1 VHSLLAISF
10 FSTDTQHR
18 HYCSFAFIQHPILT
32 VSKYYDVSYQ
42 QLHRKAESTTTTALS
57 ENPRKNQI
65 TDGRSPLPIM
75 PSQTFLDLAYS
86 QFELLQNALIHSP
99 MNDGN
104 NLEEYESKVK
114 SIALYLPQE
123 NSNTG
128 QLEFLPSA
136 VFPSHP
142 KTERVFIASDA
153 SSGLPPTVP
162 PTLTQLPGF
171 ANAQSIIPTYPFTSA
186 TTDTGGISAV
196 VGTPEEVLC
205 DRRLGSEAG
214 SASSTAL
221 SIPLFSGARTI
232 GVLLIWGQQKQRKG
246 PVNEQVNSVVSSIWT
261 DRDISQIRRAGETLA
276 MALRMDADRHHNQIK
291 TEEFRVAIADNL
303 HQVKNPVQA
312 LRTFTKLLQR
322 NMATDGDANIKLGQL
337 VDNMVLQ
344 SERIAQNIG
353 PIDTMIDAMEDPD
366 SFNSYQRL
374 LEPIETTNKYI
385 TQSENTRTV
394 HPKLMPTNSYL
405 IHLSSTSPEHVKPG
419 VKTNRII
426 PTDDELQI
434 AFVPDVLLPILSVS
448 EALAMENDINFEV
461 YGINDDTDLPGVMVY
476 PKALQEAFSNVLD
489 NAIKYVKLGKDG
501 NWNEENTNPI
511 VRVALLPNDKTMA
524 RGVTIIIEDNG
535 PGISSQESK
544 LIFQRGFRGE
554 DAKKKC
560 EGSGIGLDYSRSMIE
575 KMGGELSIIANSKY
589 YLCGAVVR
597 FVLYRKIITN

>member
-1 VHSLLAISF
+1 MNRSTKTKTSL
-10 FSTDTQHR
+10 
-18 HYCSFAFIQHPILT
+18 
-32 VSKYYDVSYQ
+32 SKN
-42 QLHRKAESTTTTALS
+42 TNT
-57 ENPRKNQI
+57 NQ
-65 TDGRSPLPIM
+65 TGRLPIM

-86 QFELLQNALIHSP
+86 QFELLKNALVHP
-99 MNDGN
+99 GN
-104 NLEEYESKVK
+104 TGNKFEEYQSKVK

-123 NSNTG
+123 NPNTG

-153 SSGLPPTVP
+153 NSGQPPTVP

-171 ANAQSIIPTYPFTSA
+171 THAQSIIPTYPFTSSTA
-186 TTDTGGISAV
+186 NAGPG

-221 SIPLFSGARTI
+221 SIPLFSGPQTI
-232 GVLLIWGQQKQRKG
+232 GVLLIWGEQKKRRD
-246 PVNEQVNSVVSSIWT
+246 PVNQKAKDNNRSIWT

-322 NMATDGDANIKLGQL
+322 NMATDGDANVKLGRL

-344 SERIAQNIG
+344 SDRIAQNLV
-353 PIDTMIDAMEDPD
+353 PMDTIIDAMEDSD

-374 LEPIETTNKYI
+374 LVPKERKNNCIFESGK
-385 TQSENTRTV
+385 SCTV
-394 HPKLMPTNSYL
+394 HPKLM
-405 IHLSSTSPEHVKPG
+405 HLSSMSPLEHSKPER
-419 VKTNRII
+419 KTKRIVPI
-426 PTDDELQI
+426 DDEIQI
-434 AFVPDVLLPILSVS
+434 AFVPDVLLPVFSVS
-448 EALAMENDINFEV
+448 ETMAIENGIDFEIH
-461 YGINDDTDLPGVMVY
+461 GMKDDTELPGVMVY
-476 PKALQEAFSNVLD
+476 PKALQEAVSNVLD

-501 NWNEENTNPI
+501 TWDAINNAPRIRITLLANVNTI
-511 VRVALLPNDKTMA
+511 D
-524 RGVTIIIEDNG
+524 RGVTIIVEDNG
-535 PGISSQESK
+535 PGINLQERN
-544 LIFQRGFRGE
+544 LIFERGFRGK

-560 EGSGIGLDYSRSMIE
+560 EGSGIGLDYSRSMI
-575 KMGGELSIIANSKY
+575 KMMGGELSSIENTDPAC
-589 YLCGAVVR
+589 YLRGAVVKI
-597 FVLYRKIITN
+597 VLYRKIVAN